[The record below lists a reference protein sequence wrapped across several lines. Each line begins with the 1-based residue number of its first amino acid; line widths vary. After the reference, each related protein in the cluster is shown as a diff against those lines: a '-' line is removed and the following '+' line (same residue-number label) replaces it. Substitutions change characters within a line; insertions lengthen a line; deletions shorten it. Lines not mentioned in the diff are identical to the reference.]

1 MDILNYNAFWMT
13 LNVSLALIAVVF
25 GWLMY
30 LTKNS
35 LIKILLFGFWL
46 LFIPNTIYILTDVM
60 HIPKQLSALPG
71 IIEKLLLLFQYT
83 LLLIIAV
90 MSFVIALYPLEKLII
105 LHKSTR
111 KYAPVLIFL
120 VNFIIAFGVVM
131 GRMQRTN
138 SWEVFTNLQKVIYD
152 TIYVLTSTQ
161 QLLFVLFFGVLGNVL
176 YFLLRKKVLQ
186 S

>member
-1 MDILNYNAFWMT
+1 MDLLLFNIVWMSYNC
-13 LNVSLALIAVVF
+13 SLAIIAVVL

-30 LTKNS
+30 LTKN
-35 LIKILLFGFWL
+35 LPLKYILLFFWL

-60 HIPKQLSALPG
+60 HIPKQLFALPG

-138 SWEVFTNLQKVIYD
+138 SWEIFTNLQKVIYD